1 MARLLNMPRR
11 MSACPDSVNIA
22 VRALRG
28 RLSLWNSMEGNLGDE
43 RKQKDNMRVPDELAL
58 IITPSNFRFILSE

>member
-28 RLSLWNSMEGNLGDE
+28 AFVAVE
-43 RKQKDNMRVPDELAL
+43 
-58 IITPSNFRFILSE
+58 